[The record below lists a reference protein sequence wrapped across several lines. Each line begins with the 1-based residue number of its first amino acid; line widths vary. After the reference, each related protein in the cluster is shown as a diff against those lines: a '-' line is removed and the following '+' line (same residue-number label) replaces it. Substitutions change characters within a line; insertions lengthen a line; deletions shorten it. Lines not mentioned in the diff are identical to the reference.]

1 MSADVA
7 YKPTCIGYRE
17 FADDTTCKEGI
28 EVIEEEFPLFDK
40 QSFYRNIEGIG
51 VVEHF
56 SFNPVDT
63 FEPEGIEVVD
73 DVNVDTYKDTEGV
86 EVVYDASSRSIESSV
101 AGTDSEGTRQTHSVE
116 DVLGENHTL
125 SADASYK
132 PTCIGYSKF
141 ADDTICEEGVE
152 VIEEFHLF
160 NKQFFHSNIE
170 GMRVVEHIKINPV
183 AIFESDSSDRAAV
196 NDLDK
201 KNSTNMLSIDR
212 QTNLSINGPFKH

>member
-1 MSADVA
+1 M
-7 YKPTCIGYRE
+7 
-17 FADDTTCKEGI
+17 
-28 EVIEEEFPLFDK
+28 
-40 QSFYRNIEGIG
+40 
-51 VVEHF
+51 VEHF

-141 ADDTICEEGVE
+141 AD
-152 VIEEFHLF
+152 
-160 NKQFFHSNIE
+160 HSNIE

-212 QTNLSINGPFKH
+212 QTNLFINGPFKLSRITQKVPWYTIMHGESQTISCKCACMFCLMHFL